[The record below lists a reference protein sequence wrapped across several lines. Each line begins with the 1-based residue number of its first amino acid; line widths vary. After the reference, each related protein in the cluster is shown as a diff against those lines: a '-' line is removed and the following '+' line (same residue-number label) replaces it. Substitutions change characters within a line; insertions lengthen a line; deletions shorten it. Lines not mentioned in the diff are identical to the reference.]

1 MELDLVGQTLRGC
14 QILRELERG
23 GMSQIY
29 LAEQTSIGRQ
39 VVVKVI
45 LPDLLGDPT
54 FLQRFEQE
62 VAMTAR
68 LQHPHIIPIYD
79 YGEEQGV
86 PFIVM
91 AYMPGGSLEDLL
103 AEGPLDLDLV
113 ADVVKQIATGLDYA
127 HQRGVIHRDIKPANI
142 LLDAQRNAVLTDF
155 GIARLMTSSERLTLN
170 GLVGTPTY
178 LAPEVVTDEVP
189 AGPSADVYG
198 LGVTLYEMLTGE
210 RLFAG
215 KSAMQTMWAH
225 VNEPVP
231 LVHDQRPD
239 LPGSV
244 DMVLQKALA
253 KNPAARYASAGE
265 LAEDLAEVAKGIAPS
280 LAQASPPPKLVE
292 APTAQVRRL
301 EDAVR
306 RVIDQVIKVRL
317 TSEGAGTG
325 VYLPDNHVV
334 TCRHVVDGAPGI
346 FIQFRTGEQISAEV
360 IAIDA
365 NCDLALLRLDHHPE
379 TLEAAHL
386 DGLIYGAR
394 EMEPGEP
401 LAAIGHPLGLN
412 WAVTGGH
419 YNGTRM
425 PGEEALKMFGIKLK
439 VPLVQ
444 VDVAI
449 NPGNSG
455 GPLIDRDGRLI
466 GIADSIIN
474 PALANNIGFA
484 VDGQT
489 VYDFWQANCKTE
501 TPLVAYSCGHHH
513 PDGKTFCE
521 LTGQPVQALE
531 AVPMPT
537 ADSIR
542 YSCGHFHPPGLDFCP
557 LTGKPVQA
565 RGQGAETPKTEA
577 GEDAPTGPV
586 TCTNCGHEFPARDR
600 YCPRC
605 GKPSH

>member
-1 MELDLVGQTLRGC
+1 
-14 QILRELERG
+14 
-23 GMSQIY
+23 
-29 LAEQTSIGRQ
+29 
-39 VVVKVI
+39 
-45 LPDLLGDPT
+45 
-54 FLQRFEQE
+54 
-62 VAMTAR
+62 
-68 LQHPHIIPIYD
+68 
-79 YGEEQGV
+79 
-86 PFIVM
+86 
-91 AYMPGGSLEDLL
+91 
-103 AEGPLDLDLV
+103 
-113 ADVVKQIATGLDYA
+113 
-127 HQRGVIHRDIKPANI
+127 
-142 LLDAQRNAVLTDF
+142 
-155 GIARLMTSSERLTLN
+155 
-170 GLVGTPTY
+170 
-178 LAPEVVTDEVP
+178 
-189 AGPSADVYG
+189 
-198 LGVTLYEMLTGE
+198 
-210 RLFAG
+210 
-215 KSAMQTMWAH
+215 MQTMWAH

-231 LVHDQRPD
+231 LVQDIRPE
-239 LPGSV
+239 LPVAV

-253 KNPAARYASAGE
+253 KDPAARYVTAGE
-265 LAEDLAEVAKGIAPS
+265 MAEDLAEVATGVAPTH
-280 LAQASPPPKLVE
+280 AEASPPPKLVE

-306 RVIDQVIKVRL
+306 RVIDQVVKVRL

-325 VYLPDNHVV
+325 VYLPDNHIV

-346 FIQFRTGEQISAEV
+346 FVQFRTGEQISAEV
-360 IAIDA
+360 AAIDT

-386 DGLIYGAR
+386 DGLIYGAK
-394 EMEPGEP
+394 EMCPGEP

-425 PGEEALKMFGIKLK
+425 PGEEALEMFGIKLK

-484 VDGQT
+484 VDGQA
-489 VYDFWQANCKTE
+489 VYDFWQANCKAE
-501 TPLVAYSCGHHH
+501 TPLSAYTCGHHH
-513 PDGKTFCE
+513 PAGETFCS
-521 LTGQPVQALE
+521 LTGQPVQVVE
-531 AVPMPT
+531 AEPMPT

-557 LTGKPVQA
+557 LTGKPI
-565 RGQGAETPKTEA
+565 RGGAQKAEVPKEEA
-577 GEDAPTGPV
+577 DTDAPVGPV
-586 TCTNCGHEFPARDR
+586 TCTNCKFEYPAREK

-605 GKPSH
+605 GKPTR

>member
-1 MELDLVGQTLRGC
+1 MELDLVGQTLSGC
-14 QILRELERG
+14 KILRELQRG

-29 LAEQTSIGRQ
+29 LADQTSIGRE

-62 VAMTAR
+62 VSMTAR

-91 AYMPGGSLEDLL
+91 AYMPGGSLEDQLSG
-103 AEGPLDLDLV
+103 GPLDLSL
-113 ADVVKQIATGLDYA
+113 AAGIMKQIATGLDYA
-127 HQRGVIHRDIKPANI
+127 HQRGVVHRDIKPANI

-155 GIARLMTSSERLTLN
+155 GIARLMTSSDRLTLN

-178 LAPEVVTDEVP
+178 LAPEVVTDEFL
-189 AGPSADVYG
+189 AGPPSDVYG

-231 LVHDQRPD
+231 LVHESRTD
-239 LPGSV
+239 LPNAV

-265 LAEDLAEVAKGIAPS
+265 LAEDLVEVAAGAAPS
-280 LAQASPPPKLVE
+280 RAQSAPPPKLVE

-306 RVIDQVIKVRL
+306 RVIDQVVKVRL
-317 TSEGAGTG
+317 VSEGAGTG

-334 TCRHVVDGAPGI
+334 TCRHVIDGAPGI
-346 FIQFRTGEQISAEV
+346 IIQFRTGEQISAEV
-360 IAIDA
+360 LAVDA
-365 NCDLALLRLDHHPE
+365 GCDLALLRLDHRPE
-379 TLEAAHL
+379 TLEPASL
-386 DGLIYGAR
+386 DGLVYGAR
-394 EMEPGEP
+394 EMELGEP

-419 YNGTRM
+419 YNATRL

-455 GPLIDRDGRLI
+455 GPLIDPEGRLI

-484 VDGQT
+484 VEGQV
-489 VYDFWQANCKTE
+489 VYDFWQANSKVE
-501 TPLVAYSCGHHH
+501 TPLIAYTCGHHH
-513 PDGKTFCE
+513 PAGETFCP

-531 AVPMPT
+531 PVPMPT

-542 YSCGHFHPPGLDFCP
+542 YSCGHYHPPGLDYCP
-557 LTGKPVQA
+557 LTGRPIGV
-565 RGQGAETPKTEA
+565 RGQGAETPETGA
-577 GEDAPTGPV
+577 AADVPTGPV

-605 GKPSH
+605 GKPAR